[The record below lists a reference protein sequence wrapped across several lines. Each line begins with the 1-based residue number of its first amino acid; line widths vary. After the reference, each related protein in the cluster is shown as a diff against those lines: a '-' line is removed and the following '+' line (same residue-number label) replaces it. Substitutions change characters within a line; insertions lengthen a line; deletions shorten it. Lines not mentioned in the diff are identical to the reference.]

1 VSRPDPGS
9 LSGPPV
15 ADRTIDARGVLCPVP
30 IIRLARA
37 AAGAPVGT
45 VLALLTDDPAAVHD
59 VPAWC
64 RLRGHVLVA
73 TEVLAVGPK
82 AVGPAGVAA
91 SEGHSGPEPHTPNPD
106 PDQALRHVIRLAR
119 LGSSPTA
126 GS

>member
-1 VSRPDPGS
+1 MSRPARSDPT
-9 LSGPPV
+9 GPPA

-37 AAGAPVGT
+37 AAGAPAGT

-64 RLRGHVLVA
+64 QLRGHALVA
-73 TEVLAVGPK
+73 TEVLAAGGHEG
-82 AVGPAGVAA
+82 APAAA
-91 SEGHSGPEPHTPNPD
+91 GLEGPEPHAPNPD
-106 PDQALRHVIRLAR
+106 PDQALRHVIRLAGP
-119 LGSSPTA
+119 GSSPSA